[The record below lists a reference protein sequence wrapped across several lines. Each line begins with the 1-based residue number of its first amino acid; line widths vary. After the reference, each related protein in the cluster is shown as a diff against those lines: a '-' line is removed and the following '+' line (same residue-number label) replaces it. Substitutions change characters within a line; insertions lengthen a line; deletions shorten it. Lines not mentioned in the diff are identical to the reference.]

1 MSTNVCMDK
10 YVQLCHFWFSIS
22 VIWKERVVQYSFFLK
37 FLLHYYRN
45 PADGAFQERGS
56 LSSSEKANRSS
67 GEQGLSTDGMKQQ
80 FNMSFNK
87 TSQRSSDKSNGKTHV
102 AQLHAVP
109 GFTHFV
115 DGTPQLQKKEG
126 DRPVPSMKRDVSRT
140 WSFSTGIEAISVKD
154 GLCSEKSHT
163 PDKPR
168 NVNGINVKSHIA
180 KMQPPLGHP
189 SGPNDD
195 KDMKQ
200 SSFPSSGW
208 KDASKETVGENSP
221 PLFDEELDE
230 NSDAAVSV
238 AALKKAIEQAQES
251 IRLAKMIMQK
261 KRDGMKDGS
270 KARRSKGRSKVE
282 DKKEN
287 RTEHVSGGLRENNAT
302 EKSQRL
308 DPTFFNGVEGKSAPI
323 PSCSDNLLNAGMAK
337 VETIRESFEAAH
349 DHGDA
354 FTEVDKKFAPSCNQ
368 SESLNTDKKVGVE
381 NIRQNDGVS
390 EAHGETINFTGLV
403 ATVVLESGKVDCNDN
418 LICSK
423 SKALPCLE
431 HMETDKETL
440 EQRELT
446 MYVECPETF
455 SGRAE
460 SVASTSQ
467 SVQELEESSNEAVEK
482 CQETVGAIKGS
493 VDLAEQLERVLKCS
507 GSMQAQKKIMHEG
520 DRNLKISQES
530 EPPESSD
537 GIADS
542 EKGAKKFVGNGELD
556 FAEHL
561 EMPRSGF
568 NILQNE
574 SQSLAEK
581 NMMDQSDI
589 DKKPENVSEWKEDVQ
604 DGKCSHEDE
613 NGMVLK
619 EQILWFE
626 SELQLG
632 EPVEEE
638 MSEREPGIFPG
649 VGEAATKLDMVLEP
663 EIVDEK
669 LSLEHEEDSQT
680 VPREC
685 EENEIALRCIDAAE
699 CEAVET
705 LQIGGTI
712 NNSEIQNGEIPSD
725 VEEGGSE
732 EHQDK
737 FEFQDSASE
746 RDTSEAFDAHPK
758 DSGTIFSDKHGINTR
773 TIFTVT
779 PEPCNVDFN
788 KKEEKYQ
795 AVLRDCEEN
804 CSLPRETEF
813 FWEVEENEEGKQ
825 LRLELNKMPG
835 TDGFCRCAS
844 LEKFAE
850 SQLNN
855 SFEGFS
861 SNGMSTS
868 VILTNADHQKTQPED
883 EDIFETT
890 TEIPNIAQEYAA
902 NTNMQNFPEL
912 RVSTNSEEEE
922 FDKTNAKPDLQQNSE
937 NSKESLLSST
947 LENIDDASAHESP
960 VCREN
965 AKDITSD
972 KEEVKGDLDMNSN
985 ERVHVGKQSESV
997 NSEDQSHLSET
1008 KCKPKEMDKSDEA
1021 EREIK
1026 KSGQSMENFGRTST
1040 SEQQDAKGSV
1050 QKREID
1056 DDQMQRIEAI
1066 KRGREREK
1074 DRIAVERAIRE
1085 ARERAFA
1092 EARERAER
1100 AAVERA
1106 AAEVRQR
1113 VMAEAREK
1121 IGKASIETKPSA
1133 DKASVE
1139 AKLRAERAAV
1149 ERATAEARER
1159 ALEKA
1164 MSQKTS
1170 MEARVQTAKYSTE
1183 RFSNS
1188 SRNDG
1193 LKHSFSS
1200 SVSISCLFSGDT
1212 SYIDFHVVGLT
1223 KLVLL

>member
-1 MSTNVCMDK
+1 MEGKSC
-10 YVQLCHFWFSIS
+10 S
-22 VIWKERVVQYSFFLK
+22 VIFLLNS
-37 FLLHYYRN
+37 LLHYYRN
-45 PADGAFQERGS
+45 PADAAFQERGS
-56 LSSSEKANRSS
+56 LSSSQKANRSS
-67 GEQGLSTDGMKQQ
+67 GEQGQSTDEIKQQ

-115 DGTPQLQKKEG
+115 DGTPQLQKNEG
-126 DRPVPSMKRDVSRT
+126 DRPVPSIKRDVSRT
-140 WSFSTGIEAISVKD
+140 WSFSAGIEAITVKD

-168 NVNGINVKSHIA
+168 NVDGINVKSHIS

-200 SSFPSSGW
+200 SSSPSSGC
-208 KDASKETVGENSP
+208 KDAFKKTAGENSP

-230 NSDAAVSV
+230 DSDAAVSV

-251 IRLAKMIMQK
+251 IRLAKLIMQK

-270 KARRSKGRSKVE
+270 RAKRSKGRSKVE

-287 RTEHVSGGLRENNAT
+287 RTEHVSGGLRENKAT

-308 DPTFFNGVEGKSAPI
+308 DPTFFNGVEGKSASI
-323 PSCSDNLLNAGMAK
+323 LSCSDNLLNAGMAK
-337 VETIRESFEAAH
+337 VETVRESFEAAN

-354 FTEVDKKFAPSCNQ
+354 FTEVDKKFASSCNQ

-381 NIRQNDGVS
+381 NIRQNVGVS
-390 EAHGETINFTGLV
+390 QAHGETINFTGLV

-423 SKALPCLE
+423 SKTLPCLE
-431 HMETDKETL
+431 HMETDKENL
-440 EQRELT
+440 ELRELT
-446 MYVECPETF
+446 MYQPVCPEVF
-455 SGRAE
+455 SERKE

-467 SVQELEESSNEAVEK
+467 SVQELEESSNEEAVEK

-493 VDLAEQLERVLKCS
+493 VNLAEHLERVLKCS
-507 GSMQAQKKIMHEG
+507 GSMQAQKKITHEG
-520 DRNLKISQES
+520 DGTLKISQES

-537 GIADS
+537 GTADR
-542 EKGAKKFVGNGELD
+542 EKSAKKFVGHGELD
-556 FAEHL
+556 FADHL
-561 EMPRSGF
+561 EMP
-568 NILQNE
+568 NILQND

-581 NMMDQSDI
+581 NMMHQADI
-589 DKKPENVSEWKEDVQ
+589 DKKPENVTEWREDAQ
-604 DGKCSHEDE
+604 DRKCSDEDE
-613 NGMVLK
+613 NGMVVK

-626 SELQLG
+626 SELQL
-632 EPVEEE
+632 EELVEEE

-649 VGEAATKLDMVLEP
+649 VGEAVTKLDMVLDP
-663 EIVDEK
+663 EIDDEK
-669 LSLEHEEDSQT
+669 LISEHEEDSQT
-680 VPREC
+680 VPRKC
-685 EENEIALRCIDAAE
+685 EENEIAIRCIDAAE

-705 LQIGGTI
+705 LQIGGT
-712 NNSEIQNGEIPSD
+712 NNYSEVQNGEIPLD
-725 VEEGGSE
+725 VEEGESE
-732 EHQDK
+732 EQQDK
-737 FEFQDSASE
+737 FEFQDYASE

-758 DSGTIFSDKHGINTR
+758 DSCTIFSDKHGINTR

-779 PEPCNVDFN
+779 PEPCNCNN
-788 KKEEKYQ
+788 KAENYQ

-804 CSLPRETEF
+804 CSLPRETEIF
-813 FWEVEENEEGKQ
+813 REVEENEAGKQ
-825 LRLELNKMPG
+825 LHLELNKMPG
-835 TDGFCRCAS
+835 TYSFRRCAS

-855 SFEGFS
+855 SFGGFS

-890 TEIPNIAQEYAA
+890 AEIHNTGQEYPASI
-902 NTNMQNFPEL
+902 NMQNFPEL
-912 RVSTNSEEEE
+912 HVSTNSEGEE
-922 FDKTNAKPDLQQNSE
+922 FDKTDAKPDLEQNSE
-937 NSKESLLSST
+937 NSEESKLSST
-947 LENIDDASAHESP
+947 LDVSAHESP

-965 AKDITSD
+965 AKGITSD

-997 NSEDQSHLSET
+997 NSEDQSHLSQT
-1008 KCKPKEMDKSDEA
+1008 KCKPEEMDKSDEA

-1040 SEQQDAKGSV
+1040 SEQQDAKGSE

-1106 AAEVRQR
+1106 AAEARQR

-1121 IGKASIETKPSA
+1121 IGKASVETKPSA
-1133 DKASVE
+1133 DKASIE

-1149 ERATAEARER
+1149 ERATTEARER

-1164 MSQKTS
+1164 MSLKTS

-1188 SRNDG
+1188 SRNNG

-1200 SVSISCLFSGDT
+1200 SVSISFVCFLVMHT
-1212 SYIDFHVVGLT
+1212 LT
-1223 KLVLL
+1223 FMS